1 MPTEKKNSKDQH
13 RARVRQ
19 AFDSFGQ
26 RLGGRLDETARESV
40 AQVREAAEARDGE
53 RLRGHLN
60 DLSKRHGWLYRELAS
75 HPEIAN
81 LLDELALLG
90 L

>member
-1 MPTEKKNSKDQH
+1 MTEGNNTGKH
-13 RARVRQ
+13 EERVRR
-19 AFDSFGQ
+19 AFESLD
-26 RLGGRLDETARESV
+26 RKLGDRLDTQSKEHV
-40 AQVREAAEARDGE
+40 AKVREAAEARDGA
-53 RLRGHLN
+53 RLRKHLN
-60 DLSKRHGWLYRELAS
+60 DLSQRHGWLYRELAS

>member
-1 MPTEKKNSKDQH
+1 MDDTKPPAHEE
-13 RARVRQ
+13 RVRR
-19 AFDSFGQ
+19 AFEALD
-26 RLGGRLDETARESV
+26 RKLGDRLDASSKEHVAR
-40 AQVREAAEARDGE
+40 VREAAEARDGDALRK
-53 RLRGHLN
+53 RLN
-60 DLSKRHGWLYRELAS
+60 ELSKRHGWLYRELAS